1 MSEEIDEIER
11 NARLYREIRYT
22 KLSTSSMKRSSDVFR
37 LKKDHIT
44 LDSEDYA
51 HNLKVYFG
59 CIHSINTI
67 SLESFSAILTGLNAA
82 RNNNISNISTE
93 PKKALLTLTLQTGE
107 HVAGVWSDDNGPSGQ
122 TLTWHIGVIELVD
135 SEKVSVSYLQASSK
149 DRCHWVYP
157 ETAATL
163 CTPLDQII
171 ATGLSV
177 EYSCATI
184 IRCKITKET
193 VTELDNLLTAYTTD
207 NV

>member
-51 HNLKVYFG
+51 HNLKAYFG

-107 HVAGVWSDDNGPSGQ
+107 HVAGVWSDDN
-122 TLTWHIGVIELVD
+122 
-135 SEKVSVSYLQASSK
+135 VSYLQASSK

-184 IRCKITKET
+184 IRCKITKEIT
-193 VTELDNLLTAYTTD
+193 STI
-207 NV
+207 

>member
-51 HNLKVYFG
+51 HNLKAYFG

-82 RNNNISNISTE
+82 RNNNISNIYIYRT
-93 PKKALLTLTLQTGE
+93 
-107 HVAGVWSDDNGPSGQ
+107 
-122 TLTWHIGVIELVD
+122 
-135 SEKVSVSYLQASSK
+135 
-149 DRCHWVYP
+149 
-157 ETAATL
+157 
-163 CTPLDQII
+163 
-171 ATGLSV
+171 
-177 EYSCATI
+177 
-184 IRCKITKET
+184 
-193 VTELDNLLTAYTTD
+193 
-207 NV
+207 